1 MKKTLLTFCL
11 SLCALCGMAQTQ
23 TNYNEKLVVT
33 INEVSTD
40 SIPAAITVVD
50 NGDGTCDFTL
60 KNFVLTLGS
69 DELPVGNV
77 DLKGVKVETDNGIS
91 NLSTTQTIRIQPGDD
106 PEYDESDWIGPTDMV
121 GDVPVVLTGKLT
133 STAMY
138 INIDIDMTESLGQMI
153 KVVVG
158 QEKNVT
164 SGISTVKANSTT
176 NSTTIYTLGG
186 IRVNKAT
193 KGVYVINGKKVI
205 K

>member
-33 INEVSTD
+33 IDNVSTD

-50 NGDGTCDFTL
+50 NGDGTCDFSL
-60 KNFVLTLGS
+60 KNFMLVAGES
-69 DELPVGNV
+69 SMPIGNV
-77 DLKGVKVETDNGIS
+77 DLKGVKMEKVDGVSNIS
-91 NLSTTQTIRIQPGDD
+91 TNQNIVIQPGEDSNYG
-106 PEYDESDWIGPTDMV
+106 EDEWIGP
-121 GDVPVVLTGKLT
+121 GLGEVPIVLTGKLT
-133 STAMY
+133 ATALY
-138 INIDIDMTESLGQMI
+138 VNIDIDMSESLQQVI
-153 KVVVG
+153 NVVVG

-164 SGISTVKANSTT
+164 SGINGVKVNPSTNA
-176 NSTTIYTLGG
+176 TTIYTLGG
-186 IRVNKAT
+186 VRVNKAI

>member
-33 INEVSTD
+33 IDNVSTD

-50 NGDGTCDFTL
+50 NGDGTCDFSL
-60 KNFVLTLGS
+60 KNFMLVAGES
-69 DELPVGNV
+69 SMPIGNV
-77 DLKGVKVETDNGIS
+77 DLKGVKMEKVDGVSNIS
-91 NLSTTQTIRIQPGDD
+91 TNQNIVIQPGDD
-106 PEYDESDWIGPTDMV
+106 PNYGEDEWIGPDL
-121 GDVPVVLTGKLT
+121 DEVPIVLTGKLT
-133 STAMY
+133 ATALY
-138 INIDIDMTESLGQMI
+138 VNIDIDMSESLQQVI
-153 KVVVG
+153 NVVVG

-164 SGISTVKANSTT
+164 SGINGVKVNPSTNATA
-176 NSTTIYTLGG
+176 IYTLGG
-186 IRVNKAT
+186 VRVNKVT

>member
-60 KNFVLTLGS
+60 KNFTLVDKES
-69 DELPVGNV
+69 VIPVGNV
-77 DLKGVKVETDNGIS
+77 ELKGVKMDTVDGIS
-91 NLSTTQTIRIQPGDD
+91 TISTNQSIVIKEGDD
-106 PEYDESDWIGPTDMV
+106 PSVAYWMGPDLEE
-121 GDVPVVLTGKLT
+121 VPIVLSGKLT
-133 STAMY
+133 ATALY
-138 INIDIDMTESLGQMI
+138 ANIDIDMRESLQQVI
-153 KVVVG
+153 NVVVG
-158 QEKNVT
+158 QEKNITAGIGSVKVT
-164 SGISTVKANSTT
+164 PSANV
-176 NSTTIYTLGG
+176 TTIYTLGG